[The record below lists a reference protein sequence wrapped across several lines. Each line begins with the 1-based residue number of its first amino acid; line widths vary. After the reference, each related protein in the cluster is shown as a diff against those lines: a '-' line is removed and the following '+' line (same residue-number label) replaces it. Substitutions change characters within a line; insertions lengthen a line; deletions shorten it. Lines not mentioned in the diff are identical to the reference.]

1 MTSLT
6 LLLALRGD
14 AMGLSQVAVQA
25 AAVAGPLLLG
35 IAAWLTLW
43 SLVLYFKGLWKYL
56 G

>member
-14 AMGLSQVAVQA
+14 AMGLSPAAVQA

-43 SLVLYFKGLWKYL
+43 SLILYFKGLWQYL